1 MPRRPRLG
9 LATVWFVA
17 FWVAGVRP
25 SLAALLGA
33 WSVYWSLSERPRVGL
48 EWAVFGVRRHGDVRP
63 ARGGDVPVTRR
74 AGKKGMRTTRLSPTL
89 NGMSNEAWALVIMML
104 VLKIPIVYLGW
115 VVWYAIKAE
124 PEPGVD
130 PHESSAW
137 KPWSRPP
144 R

>member
-1 MPRRPRLG
+1 
-9 LATVWFVA
+9 
-17 FWVAGVRP
+17 VRQ
-25 SLAALLGA
+25 AAPEKRGA
-33 WSVYWSLSERPRVGL
+33 HDP
-48 EWAVFGVRRHGDVRP
+48 
-63 ARGGDVPVTRR
+63 PVSYTQ
-74 AGKKGMRTTRLSPTL
+74 P
-89 NGMSNEAWALVIMML
+89 MSNEAWALVIMML

-144 R
+144 RSPGPRSGQRGGPHGRRGGVRTARAARRGRVGG